1 LRSSIHRVYESP
13 GFLVSSCLSH
23 LITLQQAITSNS
35 ACFFTRATIV
45 DVSNISTRLIH
56 GQCNKVMEDLDGF
69 YFCPTCQK
77 FDDQANPEELFSVTL
92 DDGTAQITTVPMF
105 TLILSQIVLLYNS
118 ESFIGKTLNFAIIQ
132 FQDLFRIE
140 SVCLDPPIIRQSS
153 SLF

>member
-1 LRSSIHRVYESP
+1 
-13 GFLVSSCLSH
+13 
-23 LITLQQAITSNS
+23 
-35 ACFFTRATIV
+35 
-45 DVSNISTRLIH
+45 
-56 GQCNKVMEDLDGF
+56 MEDLDGF